1 MQVERRIEGQGD
13 YWWPCAMM
21 LVSLLALLQ
30 PASLI
35 YHCKSCAAIMQVE
48 RRLKEKEDKKSGK
61 DNKKGSHRKKEDDP
75 LSLTSHKSKAEDEGE
90 EEDAADREQMLSVIG
105 CTFKV
110 GVYEMNE
117 RRLVTSHKLVLQTC
131 TCRICLYLVQISCSN
146 Q

>member
-1 MQVERRIEGQGD
+1 MQVER
-13 YWWPCAMM
+13 
-21 LVSLLALLQ
+21 
-30 PASLI
+30 
-35 YHCKSCAAIMQVE
+35 K
-48 RRLKEKEDKKSGK
+48 LKEKEDKKSGK

-75 LSLTSHKSKAEDEGE
+75 LSLTSHKSKAEDEDE

-110 GVYEMNE
+110 GVLQYEMTYSINKMNK

-131 TCRICLYLVQISCSN
+131 ICRIGWCLVQISCSN